1 MRNKNYKHDCHQY
14 HYFLEEKKNT
24 NKLTFGGVHQRQGAG
39 SGPKVLK
46 CQAKSLESPRSTN
59 NTNYFN
65 ILLHFA
71 IKHELI
77 IRIALFIY
85 QLIALNP

>member
-1 MRNKNYKHDCHQY
+1 MDISP
-14 HYFLEEKKNT
+14 
-24 NKLTFGGVHQRQGAG
+24 TFIVPTGYNLV
-39 SGPKVLK
+39 K

-71 IKHELI
+71 IEHELI